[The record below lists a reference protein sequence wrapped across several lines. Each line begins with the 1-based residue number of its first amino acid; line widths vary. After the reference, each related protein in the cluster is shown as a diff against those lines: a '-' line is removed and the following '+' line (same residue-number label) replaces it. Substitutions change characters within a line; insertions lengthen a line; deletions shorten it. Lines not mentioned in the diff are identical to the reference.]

1 MLDASSFLSFF
12 SNRNNFS
19 WTLLNSIQF
28 YGKSN
33 VFLLCQE
40 PPKNLEPQEG
50 PKSSVLRMIFNS
62 NYQYFGSPNDW
73 DLEGTIKSQQ
83 IKESLHNFDIILFS
97 LSLLDSQGALKSQSG
112 LKFGVLKR

>member
-1 MLDASSFLSFF
+1 MDTLEFHSVLWQKQRFSFVPG
-12 SNRNNFS
+12 
-19 WTLLNSIQF
+19 T
-28 YGKSN
+28 
-33 VFLLCQE
+33 
-40 PPKNLEPQEG
+40 PKKLEPQEG

-73 DLEGTIKSQQ
+73 DLEGAIKSQQ
-83 IKESLHNFDIILFS
+83 IKQSLHNFDIILFS